1 MLSSFIAFITLLC
14 QSGCEAMRE
23 RIKKLS
29 LFTHRR
35 SHSSRDFLMLSA
47 FYDAS
52 DIKFHALLSR
62 VWGVRDCSLKDKP
75 EMEDELFV
83 KVVVDDGFLLN
94 DC

>member
-1 MLSSFIAFITLLC
+1 
-14 QSGCEAMRE
+14 
-23 RIKKLS
+23 
-29 LFTHRR
+29 
-35 SHSSRDFLMLSA
+35 MLSA